1 MAMIDELLEM
11 SDAQTPSSKSSG
23 NKNMSEDVIDL
34 GAAGTDGWGT
44 SLANRIGGT
53 GLKWHLQVN
62 TALVGS
68 SAAVICELKTHTATS
83 MKSAGTTIIRHTIP
97 AASAAGYRR
106 SFGLPL
112 QFSPNRYIA
121 TLYTISGAALTSGKF
136 DSWLAPDTGDMP
148 LS

>member
-34 GAAGTDGWGT
+34 GASGTDGWGT

-62 TALVGS
+62 TVLVGA
-68 SAAVICELKTHTATS
+68 SAAIICELKYHTSTS
-83 MKSAGTTIIRHTIP
+83 MKSAGTVLIRHTIP
-97 AASAAGYRR
+97 ALSAAGYRR
-106 SFGLPL
+106 SFGVPL
-112 QFSPNRYIA
+112 STLSRYLGC
-121 TLYTISGAALTSGKF
+121 LYTISGGTLTSGKI